1 MKNFSGTYMAAIVMF
16 TVPTLVNVGFTE
28 SCANE
33 ILAIGVP
40 ALTALGLVLWR
51 WARGGVAWTGVRSS

>member
-1 MKNFSGTYMAAIVMF
+1 MKNYSGTYMATLVMF
-16 TVPTLVNVGFTE
+16 VVPALVNVGFTE

-40 ALTALGLVLWR
+40 ALTGVALVLWR
-51 WARGGVAWTGVRSS
+51 WAKGGVRWTGVRES